1 MKTKRKILTNVLLYI
16 IVLGFNYITA
26 MGYINNLSQA
36 DVSKMY
42 QTPITPLGYAFS
54 IWGLIYSLLFISFIY
69 LLSKN
74 DNYNIEKYV
83 DRTWILVN
91 ISALA
96 NIAWTISF
104 SYLLMVVST
113 ILIIILLYS
122 LIKIVIIQKRSKIN
136 PIVKITYG
144 MYAGWLMIA
153 TIVNIVATI
162 VQNNLLPANSP
173 FNFFWFFILLLFSL
187 ITYSVSVRLRNKVIY
202 IPIIWAYIGIYFATS
217 NKLVILN
224 IIIFSIFI
232 SNHFRYFS
240 NRYY

>member
-83 DRTWILVN
+83 DRT
-91 ISALA
+91 
-96 NIAWTISF
+96 
-104 SYLLMVVST
+104 
-113 ILIIILLYS
+113 
-122 LIKIVIIQKRSKIN
+122 
-136 PIVKITYG
+136 
-144 MYAGWLMIA
+144 
-153 TIVNIVATI
+153 
-162 VQNNLLPANSP
+162 
-173 FNFFWFFILLLFSL
+173 
-187 ITYSVSVRLRNKVIY
+187 
-202 IPIIWAYIGIYFATS
+202 
-217 NKLVILN
+217 
-224 IIIFSIFI
+224 
-232 SNHFRYFS
+232 
-240 NRYY
+240 